1 MSGFRLTR
9 EAARDVTE
17 IFDYIAERD
26 TIEAAERV
34 RVTLLD
40 AMQRLAKMSGMGHK
54 RRNIT

>member
-40 AMQRLAKMSGMGHK
+40 AMQRLAKMPGMGHK